1 MLGSRQNIL
10 IVEIKSLFLISSDR
24 KRAYW
29 CELEW
34 RACSKSHTS
43 LAGSLNKAL
52 VHMSDLCVSFSTLLV
67 AVCTQKSTDEIF
79 ARTFGER
86 FTVLE
91 AWDSKSSS
99 NAGKWL
105 RFEHPVKI

>member
-1 MLGSRQNIL
+1 MLGSRRTKCVTPSQNIL

-24 KRAYW
+24 KWAYW

-34 RACSKSHTS
+34 RVCSKSHTS

-67 AVCTQKSTDEIF
+67 AVRTQK
-79 ARTFGER
+79 
-86 FTVLE
+86 
-91 AWDSKSSS
+91 KY
-99 NAGKWL
+99 
-105 RFEHPVKI
+105 